1 MKLREARQI
10 VHEMLP
16 AGFLGF
22 DEPALPASPPKQ
34 DRDSAALRGVRRGDI
49 LRVGRTQWVAA
60 RDAHSFTIPLVYKHG
75 TSFKKMYE
83 LTMTGRG
90 EGAAEVW
97 LIGGSSQRLSGT
109 PVASG
114 KVSVVGHQEMR

>member
-1 MKLREARQI
+1 MKLTEARRI
-10 VHEMLP
+10 ISEMLP
-16 AGFLGF
+16 PGFLGF
-22 DEPALPASPPKQ
+22 DEPEQSPPKQ

-60 RDAHSFTIPLVYKHG
+60 RDAHSFIIPLVYKHG